1 MKHPQVSSIFLPS
14 LLLASMA
21 MAQAGNLPEAPQSQ
35 DPSSTDVQLIR
46 SPSAQSSTTKPPS
59 TQTPNESQQ
68 SGENKIIAQAPP
80 FPRSPRRPIPP
91 PRGRAYPSAFAPR
104 PPALSPLGAL
114 IGFGTG
120 AALGATA
127 SGDQT
132 TRGRVVAGLIGGS
145 HCALIGGA
153 ADAPF

>member
-1 MKHPQVSSIFLPS
+1 MKNLQVLSLLLPS

-68 SGENKIIAQAPP
+68 SGENKIIAQATP
-80 FPRSPRRPIPP
+80 FPRSPRRPMPP
-91 PRGRAYPSAFAPR
+91 PADEPIPR
-104 PPALSPLGAL
+104 HLRRVHLLS
-114 IGFGTG
+114 
-120 AALGATA
+120 
-127 SGDQT
+127 
-132 TRGRVVAGLIGGS
+132 R
-145 HCALIGGA
+145 H
-153 ADAPF
+153 